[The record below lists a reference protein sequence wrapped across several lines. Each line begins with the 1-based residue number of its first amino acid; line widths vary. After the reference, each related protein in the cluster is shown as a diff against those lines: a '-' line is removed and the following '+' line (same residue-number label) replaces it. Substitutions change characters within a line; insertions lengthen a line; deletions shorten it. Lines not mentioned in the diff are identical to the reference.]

1 MTMRKE
7 ESCEYAL
14 QDKRRKL
21 RDAISSYKQHLRGHP
36 VVGNSP
42 SCSYSQPDANYTAST
57 TEVVITNP
65 ETPTEFIECK
75 QRRFQEILAKYNK
88 NRRSTK
94 VAPEAPVA
102 YSIIS
107 QFQDNVADYKR
118 RRRGCTQMREN
129 VHPEKVVVVDV
140 EKEIVETCID
150 IECSEITVDGQSEK
164 VEETRKSL
172 RDRIAAYQRKLRSKD
187 DVDVGREGLDMNA
200 TKHITKS
207 SIRDRIA
214 AYHLNLLASK
224 KSCERIESMDG
235 HLVRL

>member
-1 MTMRKE
+1 M
-7 ESCEYAL
+7 
-14 QDKRRKL
+14 
-21 RDAISSYKQHLRGHP
+21 
-36 VVGNSP
+36 VGNSP
-42 SCSYSQPDANYTAST
+42 SCSYSQPDANDTAST

-102 YSIIS
+102 YSIIN
-107 QFQDNVADYKR
+107 QFQDNVADYER

-150 IECSEITVDGQSEK
+150 IECSEITVDGQNEK

-187 DVDVGREGLDMNA
+187 DVDVFREGLDMNA
-200 TKHITKS
+200 TKLITKS